1 MRARHGV
8 LLLCACL
15 VSFLPA
21 HAQRHQ
27 FPTKYDDYF
36 RKYSKR
42 FFGIGFDWRFFKAQ
56 ALAESNLVPDVQSR
70 VGAIGLMQLMPSTF
84 QEIQTENPEFQ
95 AIDDA
100 EWNIASGIYYNRRLW
115 RTWKEH
121 PEGVE
126 RLHFTF
132 GSYNAGPLYIRQART
147 LAEADTLDPMIWQ
160 SIAKVAPKVRRW
172 RYRETLNYI
181 QRIDSLHQIL
191 DAMAKGR
198 ALR

>member
-1 MRARHGV
+1 MRARHAV

-15 VSFLPA
+15 VPFLPA

-84 QEIQTENPEFQ
+84 QEIQTENP
-95 AIDDA
+95 
-100 EWNIASGIYYNRRLW
+100 
-115 RTWKEH
+115 
-121 PEGVE
+121 
-126 RLHFTF
+126 
-132 GSYNAGPLYIRQART
+132 
-147 LAEADTLDPMIWQ
+147 
-160 SIAKVAPKVRRW
+160 
-172 RYRETLNYI
+172 
-181 QRIDSLHQIL
+181 
-191 DAMAKGR
+191 
-198 ALR
+198 